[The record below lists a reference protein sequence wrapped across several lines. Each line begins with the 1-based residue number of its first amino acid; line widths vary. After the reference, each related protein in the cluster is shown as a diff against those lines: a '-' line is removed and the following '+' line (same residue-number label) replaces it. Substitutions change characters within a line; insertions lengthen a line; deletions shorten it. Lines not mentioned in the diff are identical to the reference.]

1 MKSEAELNEYII
13 KMVACLQV
21 GLEYMDEFT
30 HSKLYSKG
38 AKFHAKALAK
48 ELESKLGLVYNQF
61 RDGEDEDTYLNI
73 ERGIREFVAQPIA
86 DIYTAGEREQAITPC
101 SAHARE
107 QDRLE
112 WEMQEEEMNKR
123 MDIIGTNGN
132 EGEHYQ
138 YIEDEQVH

>member
-48 ELESKLGLVYNQF
+48 ELESKLGMVYNQF
-61 RDGEDEDTYLNI
+61 RDGEDEDTYLSI

-107 QDRLE
+107 QERLE
-112 WEMQEEEMNKR
+112 WEMQEDEMNKR

>member
-1 MKSEAELNEYII
+1 MKTEAELNEYII

-107 QDRLE
+107 QERLE
-112 WEMQEEEMNKR
+112 WEMQEDEMNKR

-132 EGEHYQ
+132 EGTHYQ

>member
-1 MKSEAELNEYII
+1 MKSEAELNECII

-21 GLEYMDEFT
+21 GLEYMDDFT

-38 AKFHAKALAK
+38 AKFHAKALVK

-73 ERGIREFVAQPIA
+73 ERGIREFVSQPIA
-86 DIYTAGEREQAITPC
+86 DIYAAGEREP
-101 SAHARE
+101 AHARD
-107 QDRLE
+107 QE
-112 WEMQEEEMNKR
+112 WEEKEEEMNKR

-132 EGEHYQ
+132 EGTHYQ
-138 YIEDEQVH
+138 YLEQ

>member
-1 MKSEAELNEYII
+1 MKTEAELNEYII

-38 AKFHAKALAK
+38 AKFHAKALVK

-86 DIYTAGEREQAITPC
+86 DIYAAGEREHVPTPC

-107 QDRLE
+107 QNRLE
-112 WEMQEEEMNKR
+112 WEMHEEEMNKR

-138 YIEDEQVH
+138 YLEQ

>member
-1 MKSEAELNEYII
+1 MKTEAELNEYII

-101 SAHARE
+101 SAHALE
-107 QDRLE
+107 QERLE

-132 EGEHYQ
+132 EGTHYQ
-138 YIEDEQVH
+138 YLEQ

>member
-1 MKSEAELNEYII
+1 MKSEAELNECII

-21 GLEYMDEFT
+21 GLEYMDDFT

-38 AKFHAKALAK
+38 AKFHAKALVK

-73 ERGIREFVAQPIA
+73 ERGIREFVSQPIA
-86 DIYTAGEREQAITPC
+86 DIYAAGEREPAITPC
-101 SAHARE
+101 SAHARD
-107 QDRLE
+107 QE
-112 WEMQEEEMNKR
+112 WEEMEDEMNKR

-132 EGEHYQ
+132 EGTHYQ
-138 YIEDEQVH
+138 YLEQ

>member
-61 RDGEDEDTYLNI
+61 RDGEDEDTYLSI

-107 QDRLE
+107 QERLE

>member
-1 MKSEAELNEYII
+1 MKSEAELNECII

-21 GLEYMDEFT
+21 GLEYMDDFT

-38 AKFHAKALAK
+38 AKFHAKALVK

-73 ERGIREFVAQPIA
+73 ERGIREFVSQPIA
-86 DIYTAGEREQAITPC
+86 DIYAAGEREPAITPC
-101 SAHARE
+101 SAQARD
-107 QDRLE
+107 QE
-112 WEMQEEEMNKR
+112 WEEKEEEMNKR

-132 EGEHYQ
+132 EGTHYQ
-138 YIEDEQVH
+138 YLEQ